1 VTARV
6 AAGNIYVNRNII
18 GAVVGVQPFGGQGM
32 SGTGPKAGGPLYV
45 RRLVRQRPADN
56 DFAELLPGP
65 VGESNLYR
73 TTPRG
78 EILLLPQT
86 REGLSRMLDAVVS
99 TRNEAVI
106 DGSVVGAA
114 VVRELAPRARL
125 AATLAAEVGIDGVL
139 VEGDATRVAE
149 IARQV
154 AELPGKIVPVQSAAD
169 VNRDMLVHEV
179 SVSINTAAAGGNAS
193 LMALG
198 EG

>member
-1 VTARV
+1 MTFNRATITLASIALASAVPAFAQANPFAPGTQVTDVKGGVVGTVTAVNGNVITVKTDKNEANLGKDSFTPHEGKLLFGMTQAELDAAVEKDKV
-6 AAGNIYVNRNII
+6 AAEASL
-18 GAVVGVQPFGGQGM
+18 AVGSPVKGR
-32 SGTGPKAGGPLYV
+32 AG
-45 RRLVRQRPADN
+45 
-56 DFAELLPGP
+56 
-65 VGESNLYR
+65 
-73 TTPRG
+73 
-78 EILLLPQT
+78 
-86 REGLSRMLDAVVS
+86 
-99 TRNEAVI
+99 
-106 DGSVVGAA
+106 
-114 VVRELAPRARL
+114 
-125 AATLAAEVGIDGVL
+125 AEVGIDGVL